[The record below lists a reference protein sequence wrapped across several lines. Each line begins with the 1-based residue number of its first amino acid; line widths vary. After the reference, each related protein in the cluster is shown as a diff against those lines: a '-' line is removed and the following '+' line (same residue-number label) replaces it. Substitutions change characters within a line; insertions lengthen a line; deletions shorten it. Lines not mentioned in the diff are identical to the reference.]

1 MKMTAKTVK
10 CIVFAAVMCIAGGL
24 RAADGGEVIWWLV
37 EDMGKITAEKDGV
50 TYNAAAMGVNAARV
64 RYQSGEERGYL
75 SIYASVN
82 NEVHLTM
89 GNGSAASVPGEY
101 FAALGGLPGE
111 SYSFVVELG
120 NWADGSWTGTAME
133 SASATY
139 SELQKMNAV
148 ATWHDTTPVY
158 SQPWKPSGFTVVPEP
173 NSGLMLLI
181 GGALLALRRRRSGK
195 DC

>member
-1 MKMTAKTVK
+1 MKMISKTIQ
-10 CIVFAAVMCIAGGL
+10 CIVFAGVMCAAYGL

-37 EDMGKITAEKDGV
+37 EDMDKITAE
-50 TYNAAAMGVNAARV
+50 YNAVDMDVNAARV

-89 GNGSAASVPGEY
+89 GDGSAASVPGEY

-120 NWADGSWTGTAME
+120 NWANGNWTGTAME